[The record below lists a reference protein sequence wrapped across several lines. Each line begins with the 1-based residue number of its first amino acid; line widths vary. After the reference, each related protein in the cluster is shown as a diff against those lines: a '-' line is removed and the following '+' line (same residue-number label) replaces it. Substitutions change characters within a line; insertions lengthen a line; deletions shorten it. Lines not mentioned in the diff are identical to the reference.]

1 MREVKYEAIED
12 VIIVALTKKA
22 VLTSIDGREV
32 WIPQSVIF
40 EEDLAEMGEGVIME
54 INVQDWFCK
63 KEGLI

>member
-63 KEGLI
+63 KEGLV